1 MTAQNSHNSD
11 TAAHEIGIKRI
22 GLGLGL
28 GVVSAV
34 LLILAFQPYSIW
46 PLAFFA
52 YVPML
57 VSAHRILPRRLSGL
71 AIAIGLGGW
80 LAVFLVSLFG
90 MSKFTWLFLV
100 IAFSIAVI
108 SVSATPKVRRFHER
122 TGYRWF
128 VLQGAVDAAGVEMI
142 RSFIPPINTHA
153 FWAQTMFTQPW
164 MLQPISIFG
173 VYGLTVILLTVNFAL
188 ALGLIMFYDRWAG
201 DPYRKIE
208 QHVGI
213 RWFVTAG
220 IALILWIGLS
230 LVTLAGAPDNPRTI
244 RVAAVQHGFARA
256 GHIDPG
262 TQLERLQALVEQ
274 TQIAAKQGAQLV
286 VWPELGLGFD
296 PQVEHTSELQALAV
310 ETGAYILIGYG
321 VVTPNDE
328 WRNEAVMLS
337 PDGKFLTVYGK
348 NFPTTPG
355 EPRTITA
362 GAYPVY
368 ETELGN
374 LATIICEDVNHP
386 VTTRTLARNGAQLIT
401 VPTLETG
408 APGLGWE
415 QRTQV
420 VLRAVENRVAAVKVD
435 VAGIAMV
442 VDPYGNILEN
452 QTFSEGQPYALVA
465 DVPLG
470 TGDTPYTWL
479 GDWIGWITLVGVV
492 VFNVVISRKK
502 KS

>member
-1 MTAQNSHNSD
+1 
-11 TAAHEIGIKRI
+11 
-22 GLGLGL
+22 
-28 GVVSAV
+28 
-34 LLILAFQPYSIW
+34 
-46 PLAFFA
+46 
-52 YVPML
+52 
-57 VSAHRILPRRLSGL
+57 
-71 AIAIGLGGW
+71 
-80 LAVFLVSLFG
+80 

-100 IAFSIAVI
+100 IAFSIAAF
-108 SVSATPKVRRFHER
+108 SVSATPKVRKFHVK

-128 VLQGAVDAAGVEMI
+128 VLQGAVEAAGVEMI

-153 FWAQTMFTQPW
+153 FWAQTMFAQPW

-173 VYGLTVILLTVNFAL
+173 VYGLTVVLLMINNAL
-188 ALGLIMFYDRWAG
+188 ALSLIMAYDRRAK
-201 DPYRKIE
+201 DAYLKIE
-208 QHVGI
+208 PGVGV
-213 RWFVTAG
+213 RWLAVTG
-220 IALILWIGLS
+220 VALVLWVGLS
-230 LVTLAGAPDNPRTI
+230 LFTLAGAPRNPETV

-256 GHIDPG
+256 GHIDPD

-274 TQIAAKQGAQLV
+274 TRLAAKQGAQLV

-296 PQVEHTSELQALAV
+296 PQVEHTTELQALAV

-328 WRNEAVMLS
+328 WRNEAVMLT
-337 PDGKFLTVYGK
+337 PKGEFLMVYGK

-355 EPRTITA
+355 EPPTITR
-362 GAYPVY
+362 GSYPVY
-368 ETELGN
+368 ETSLGN

-420 VLRAVENRVAAVKVD
+420 VLRAVENRVATVKVD

-442 VDPYGNILEN
+442 VDPYGHILAN
-452 QTFSEGQPYALVA
+452 KTLSEGEPYALVA

-470 TGDTPYTWL
+470 TGDTAYTRL

-492 VFNVVISRKK
+492 VFNVAIRRKL